1 MKLPKTKTGLF
12 LVIRYQ
18 LEHGTSEG
26 GVPIGIFVTLE
37 AAEDYAGACAQEF
50 ADKNIHTFDFYVS
63 YTTFYNE

>member
-12 LVIRYQ
+12 LVSRYQ
-18 LEHGTSEG
+18 LEHGTQDG

-50 ADKNIHTFDFYVS
+50 TDKGIHVFDFYVS
-63 YTTFYNE
+63 YTMFYNE